1 MKHLPMKHHA
11 QPVRCKVRIT
21 LRDGKTFAYSGLYK
35 STSEA
40 AMDALERFG
49 FGSVSVR
56 KAA

>member
-1 MKHLPMKHHA
+1 MKHHA
-11 QPVRCKVRIT
+11 QPVRCKVQVT

-40 AMDALERFG
+40 AIDALERFG